1 MNLNNVVQID
11 KDCYSIK
18 YKNDL
23 KDLNYVV
30 NTGSHVHCLEDDNT
44 YVYLGEN
51 RWGLIE
57 NKDGGSS
64 EGSDLITETLQ
75 VTANGIY
82 DAPEGKAYNQVEV
95 EVSPVLD
102 ELVVTENGSYTPPLG
117 IDGFNEITVNVP
129 SSSNSSAPMKDVNFY
144 DYDGT
149 ITNSY
154 TAAEFAELTAM
165 PNNPVHDGLT
175 SQGWNWSLSNAQA
188 YVAKY
193 GKLNIGQMYI
203 TDDGKTRI
211 YIHLEEG
218 RLSPYLGFAING
230 TAVIDWGDGS
240 ETNTVTG
247 TSVNTVINT
256 QPTYATAGHYVITI
270 DVTGSMTL
278 LGNSSYG
285 SQLLWTQGSSG
296 YRNRVYQNAVQR
308 VEIGSNIT
316 IESSAFKSCHGL
328 SSITIPNGVTIT
340 GDGIFSNC
348 SSLLSITIP
357 DSVTTI
363 WSSAFGYCYGLSSI
377 TIPDSVT
384 IIEDNAF
391 NSCYGLTSIT
401 IPDSVKTIQNSAFGS
416 CYILSSVTIPDSV
429 TTIGSNAFSSCYGL
443 TSITI
448 PDSVKTIGSSVFS
461 TCSSLLSIT
470 IPDSVTTI
478 GSSAFSNCYT
488 LSSVTIPDSVT
499 TIKNSAFSTCYGLG
513 FIRFEPTIP
522 PTVANSNAFSNL
534 STDCI
539 IYIPAGS
546 LEAYTSAT
554 NYPSSS
560 TYTYVEY

>member
-1 MNLNNVVQID
+1 MNLNNIVQID

-18 YKNDL
+18 QKNDL
-23 KDLNYVV
+23 KDLNYIV
-30 NTGSHVHCLEDDNT
+30 NTGSHVHCLEDNNT

-57 NKDGGSS
+57 NKDSGSS

-82 DAPEGKAYNQVEV
+82 EAPEGKAYDQVEV

-102 ELVVTENGSYTPPLG
+102 ELVVTENGSYIPPLG
-117 IDGFNEITVNVP
+117 VDGFNEITVNVP
-129 SSSNSSAPMKDVNFY
+129 SSSNSSAPEKDVNFI

-154 TAAEFAELTAM
+154 TAAEFAELTAI
-165 PNNPVHDGLT
+165 PANPSHSGLT
-175 SQGWNWSLSNAQA
+175 AQGWNWNLSDAQT

-193 GKLNIGQMYI
+193 GKLNVGQMYI
-203 TDDGKTRI
+203 TDDDKTRI

-218 RLSPYLGFAING
+218 RLSPYLGLAVNG
-230 TAVIDWGDGS
+230 TVDIDWGDGS
-240 ETNTVTG
+240 EHSVVTG
-247 TSVNTVINT
+247 TSTTIVINT
-256 QPTYATAGHYVITI
+256 QHTYAAAGDYIIII

-278 LGNSSYG
+278 SGHSNWG
-285 SQLLWTQGSSG
+285 SRLLWTQGSSVYENG
-296 YRNRVYQNAVQR
+296 VYQNAVQR

-316 IESSAFKSCHGL
+316 IGSNAFKSCDGL
-328 SSITIPNGVTIT
+328 SSITIPNGVTIIE
-340 GDGIFSNC
+340 DGTFSGC

-357 DSVTTI
+357 DSVTGI
-363 WSSAFGYCYGLSSI
+363 GSNAFSYCYS
-377 TIPDSVT
+377 
-384 IIEDNAF
+384 
-391 NSCYGLTSIT
+391 LTSIT
-401 IPDSVKTIQNSAFGS
+401 IPDSVKTIQSSMFVS

-429 TTIGSNAFSSCYGL
+429 KTIGSSAFSTCHGL
-443 TSITI
+443 TSITIPDSVTTIESNVFGNCFDLMSITI
-448 PDSVKTIGSSVFS
+448 PDSVKTIGSSAFS
-461 TCSSLLSIT
+461 NCYSLTSIT
-470 IPDSVTTI
+470 IPDSVK
-478 GSSAFSNCYT
+478 
-488 LSSVTIPDSVT
+488 
-499 TIKNSAFSTCYGLG
+499 TIKNGVFGNCYGLG

-534 STDCI
+534 TTDCI
-539 IYIPAGS
+539 IYVPAGTLS
-546 LEAYTSAT
+546 DYTSAT